1 MARIKPIPMQQAEG
15 KARELLDE
23 LVERGGE
30 PGPMVRAMAN
40 APALLRGYLVSPA
53 R

>member
-1 MARIKPIPMQQAEG
+1 MARIDPIPMEPAQG

-30 PGPMVRAMAN
+30 PGPMLGAMAN
-40 APALLRGYLVSPA
+40 APALLRG
-53 R
+53 